1 MVGTA
6 RTLLITL
13 LLALLIGCAARSGNA
28 GSAEKAKLVKP
39 IPVVVLPFENETT
52 DLAAGELA
60 RLLFMLGLQEKGYEI
75 LGLGRTDSLLQ
86 GIGITQGGQLGAVPT
101 EKLTD
106 LFDTRGLVYGNLLQ
120 AEYSTKGISTKKMVT
135 MNIRVMKGGEEIWMG
150 EGSAKT
156 GGGLTGPMSSKTN
169 IL

>member
-6 RTLLITL
+6 KTALTIL
-13 LLALLIGCAARSGNA
+13 LLALLLGCATGLGDA
-28 GSAEKAKLVKP
+28 GSAENAKLVKP

-60 RLLFMLGLQEKGYEI
+60 RLLFMLGLQEKGYEL

-86 GIGITQGGQLGAVPT
+86 EIGITQGGQLGAVPT

-106 LFDTRGLVYGNLLQ
+106 LFDTRGLVYGNL
-120 AEYSTKGISTKKMVT
+120 
-135 MNIRVMKGGEEIWMG
+135 
-150 EGSAKT
+150 
-156 GGGLTGPMSSKTN
+156 
-169 IL
+169 